1 MKTALIAG
9 STGLI
14 GGQLLKLLLD
24 SNRYSRV
31 IAITRHE
38 LPAHPKLTQ
47 IHADGQTLIAYV
59 DQLAADDV
67 FCCLGTTMAK
77 AGSKEKFHQ
86 VDFTYPV
93 ELATLALARGAEQ
106 FLVVSSL
113 GADKNSGIYYN
124 KVKGELEEALTGMGY
139 QSMHILRPSVLL
151 GQRNESRPGEGS
163 AKFVYKAFDFLIPKK
178 YKAIDSAK
186 VARGLL
192 HFASREQAGTF
203 IHESKELQSF

>member
-14 GGQLLKLLLD
+14 GSQLLKLLLD